1 MRGLCRRM
9 SADDSALGRVNDS
22 GMTATTANPVCAVHY
37 LRNLSIIAHIA
48 FGNSIDQARNP
59 TLQAG

>member
-1 MRGLCRRM
+1 M